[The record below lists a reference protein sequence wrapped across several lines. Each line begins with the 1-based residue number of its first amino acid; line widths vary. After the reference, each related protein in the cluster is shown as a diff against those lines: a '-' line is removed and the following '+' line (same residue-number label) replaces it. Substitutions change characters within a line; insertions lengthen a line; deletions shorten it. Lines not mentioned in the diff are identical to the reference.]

1 MTFTTF
7 MMHDDSLSL
16 FSPRMEMAYLPL
28 HYYSLLVAYYRLGDP
43 FLARRSSDGARWG

>member
-1 MTFTTF
+1 MTFTTI

-16 FSPRMEMAYLPL
+16 FSPRMEVSYLPL
-28 HYYSLLVAYYRLGDP
+28 HYSLLVAYYRLGDP